1 MTASTPGH
9 RSGPVH
15 ERRPTIHDVARDAGI
30 SKTSVSR
37 YFGHERALLSEAMV
51 QRIEAAIERLGF
63 APDRLASGLRGRR
76 TGLIGMVVA
85 DIRNPYTVAMLHG
98 AELACREHGY
108 SLLVCNT
115 DNSDQLERRHL
126 EVLHG
131 YSIEGLVVNTRG
143 RNAASLAARRD
154 AGLPMVLVDRHID
167 GLDCDMVGLDN
178 EQAVTLGV
186 SHLLN
191 QGYQRLLMM
200 TEPTEGISSRKARVE
215 VFRHQAHAAGLTAE
229 VQESPQETI
238 DPDWLTAT
246 LTQWLGASDSPGAIV
261 CANGVITMA
270 VCHALFALFETPFDQ
285 VGVLGIDELA
295 WCALVGPGITTV
307 AQPVD
312 DIGYGA
318 IKTLLN
324 RIRGIPGKSE
334 ITVYAAHLHPR
345 GSTTLKTT

>member
-9 RSGPVH
+9 QSEPGH
-15 ERRPTIHDVARDAGI
+15 ARRPTIHDVARDAGI

-85 DIRNPYTVAMLHG
+85 DIRNPYTVDMLHG

-143 RNAASLAARRD
+143 RNVASLAARRE

-186 SHLLN
+186 SHLRD
-191 QGYQRLLMM
+191 QRYQRLLMI
-200 TEPTEGISSRKARVE
+200 TEPTDGISSRKARVE
-215 VFRHQAHAAGLTAE
+215 VFRHQAHAAGLSAE
-229 VQESPQETI
+229 VQQSPQESI
-238 DPDWLTAT
+238 DPDWLADT
-246 LTQWLGASDSPGAIV
+246 LMQWLRAGDRPGAIV
-261 CANGVITMA
+261 CANGVITLA
-270 VCHALFALFETPFDQ
+270 VCHALLALLETPFEQ
-285 VGVLGIDELA
+285 VGVLGIDELS

-318 IKTLLN
+318 ITTLLN
-324 RIRGIPGKSE
+324 RIRGAPGKGE
-334 ITVYAAHLHPR
+334 ITTYAARLHAR